1 VVKRRLIPKLLL
13 RSSQFGSTQRMV
25 LVTTVNYDRI
35 INAGDPVSQAKIYEA
50 QSADELIFLNINPS
64 QETKS
69 LVLNIIRKVSEEI
82 FMPITIGGGISKL
95 DDFREL
101 LSNGA
106 DKVSINT
113 EAVLRPEL
121 ISMASARFG
130 AQCVVVSI
138 DYKEVN
144 NKRTVYINGGKTPTE
159 LDALDWAL
167 QCETLGAGEIL
178 VTNIGH
184 DGKQEGLDTRFIE
197 EVSSRVK
204 IPVIASGGCG
214 LAKHFIEGFRAGAD
228 AVSAGTFFCFKDQS
242 PIQTRSHISNAGIPI
257 RLHK

>member
-1 VVKRRLIPKLLL
+1 ME
-13 RSSQFGSTQRMV
+13 FGNTQRMV
-25 LVTTVNYDRI
+25 LVTTVNYDKI

-64 QETKS
+64 SENKN

-82 FMPITIGGGISKL
+82 FMPITIGGGVNTVE
-95 DDFREL
+95 DFRDL

-113 EAVLRPEL
+113 SAVEKPEL
-121 ISMASARFG
+121 IAAASKKYG

-138 DYKEVN
+138 DYKNVN
-144 NKRTVYINGGKTPTE
+144 GKNKVFINGGKTPTD
-159 LDALDWAL
+159 LNPIDWAVE
-167 QCETLGAGEIL
+167 CERLGAGEIL
-178 VTNIGH
+178 LTCIDN
-184 DGKQEGLDTRFIE
+184 DGTQSGIDTEILKE
-197 EVSSRVK
+197 LCNRVK

-214 LAKHFIEGFRAGAD
+214 LASHFIDGFNAGAD

>member
-1 VVKRRLIPKLLL
+1 MVKRRLIPKLLL
-13 RSSQFGSTQRMV
+13 RSMTFGNSERMV
-25 LVTTVNYDRI
+25 LVTTVNYDKN

-50 QSADELIFLNINPS
+50 QSADELIFLNINATT
-64 QETKS
+64 ENKN

-82 FMPITIGGGISKL
+82 FMPITIGGGVKELS
-95 DDFREL
+95 DFRDL

-113 EAVLRPEL
+113 QAVLDPSF
-121 ISMASARFG
+121 ITSASEKFG

-138 DYKEVN
+138 DYKKIHGN
-144 NKRTVYINGGKTPTE
+144 NKVFIKNGKTET
-159 LDALDWAL
+159 ALEPVAWAI
-167 QCETLGAGEIL
+167 EAERLGAGEIL
-178 VTNIGH
+178 ITSIDK
-184 DGKQEGLDTRFIE
+184 DGTQTGLDIDIVAE
-197 EVSSRVK
+197 ISRSVK

-214 LAKHFIEGFRAGAD
+214 LASHFIDGFKAGAD

-242 PIQTRSHISNAGIPI
+242 PIQTRSHISTAGIPI

>member
-1 VVKRRLIPKLLL
+1 
-13 RSSQFGSTQRMV
+13 V
-25 LVTTVNYDRI
+25 LVTTVNYDKI

-64 QETKS
+64 PENKN

-82 FMPITIGGGISKL
+82 FMPITIGGGVNTVE
-95 DDFREL
+95 DFRDL

-106 DKVSINT
+106 DKVSVNT
-113 EAVLRPEL
+113 AAVQKPEL
-121 ISMASARFG
+121 ITAASDKYG
-130 AQCVVVSI
+130 AQCVVASI
-138 DYKEVN
+138 DYKKVDGK
-144 NKRTVYINGGKTPTE
+144 NKVFINGGKTPTD
-159 LDALDWAL
+159 LNPLDWAVE
-167 QCETLGAGEIL
+167 CERLGAGEIL
-178 VTNIGH
+178 ITCIDN
-184 DGKQEGLDTRFIE
+184 DGTQSGMDTAILKE
-197 EVSSRVK
+197 LCNRVK

-214 LAKHFIEGFRAGAD
+214 LASHFIDGFNAGAD